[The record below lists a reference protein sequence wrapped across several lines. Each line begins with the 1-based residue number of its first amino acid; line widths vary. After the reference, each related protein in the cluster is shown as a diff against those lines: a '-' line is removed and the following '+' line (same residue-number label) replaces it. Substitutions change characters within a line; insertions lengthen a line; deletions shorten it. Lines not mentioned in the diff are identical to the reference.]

1 MASNLLAAIFDYG
14 GVMAKS
20 PIGRVHM
27 LAREFSTDPE
37 LLMSLLLG
45 ENSDYLNPWFE
56 AECGRQPL
64 DKIFEEGM
72 QKICEPFGITFRLD
86 VFLPWVAEATN
97 QADEEM
103 SETVRWLKSK
113 DIPVALLT
121 NSVPEFRTVIEET
134 IPIHDLFNVVIDS
147 SEVGYRKPDQKIYE
161 ITAGRLGVQPSA
173 CLMVDD
179 LQHNVLGAR
188 QTGMTAIHFKDS
200 FEVKK
205 EIFDLFKS
213 FKK

>member
-1 MASNLLAAIFDYG
+1 VASNLLAAIFDYG

-27 LAREFSTDPE
+27 LARELNTDPE
-37 LLMSLLLG
+37 LVISLLLG
-45 ENSDYLNPWFE
+45 ESSDYLNPWFE

-64 DKIFEEGM
+64 DQVFEEKM
-72 QKICEPFGITFRLD
+72 QKICDPFGITFRLD
-86 VFLPWVAEATN
+86 IFLPWVTEAIN
-97 QADEEM
+97 YADEEM

-121 NSVPEFRTVIEET
+121 NSVPEFRSVIEKT
-134 IPIHDLFNVVIDS
+134 IPIHDLFNVIVDS
-147 SEVGYRKPDQKIYE
+147 SEVGYRKPDRKIYE
-161 ITAGRLGVQPSA
+161 ITAGRLGVQESA

-179 LQHNVLGAR
+179 LEHNVFGAR

-200 FEVKK
+200 FKVKK
-205 EIFDLFKS
+205 KIFDLFNS
-213 FKK
+213 N